1 MSYDILEKQKTPLK
15 ALKIKSFKYKK
26 IHIFTTAKPMVLV
39 KKRAIFQAFPLSNK
53 AQENVLYDIL
63 EQKKRRSRLEKQ
75 EVQASKK

>member
-1 MSYDILEKQKTPLK
+1 
-15 ALKIKSFKYKK
+15 
-26 IHIFTTAKPMVLV
+26 MVLV